1 MALNKI
7 VKNAVIAIGNFDGVH
22 KGHQSIFKL
31 GKKIAKRNKQKF
43 GIITFAP
50 LPYEFFQKNKK
61 TIRITLDDL
70 KVDLI
75 KKNNVDFVFVC
86 KFNKKFSMI
95 SAEDFIT
102 EIVIKKL
109 NPSHIIVGKNFRFG
123 NQRKGNIALLRKFG
137 KIHNFKVNDLRLAKE
152 NKTKISSTRI
162 RLAIEKGN
170 VDLAGRLLGRNWSI
184 REKVI
189 PGRKVGRQLGFRT
202 ANIIVKNNIAPKIGV
217 YAVKANIKNKIYNG
231 VANFGLAPTFSRNK
245 LVLEINLFKKI
256 PPFYGQFAEIAFVKR
271 LRNEKSFKN
280 KILLIRQIKKD
291 ITTAKEILKK

>member
-7 VKNAVIAIGNFDGVH
+7 VRNAVIAIGNFDGVH

-31 GKKIAKRNKQKF
+31 GKKIAKQNKQKF
-43 GIITFAP
+43 GAVTFAP

-61 TIRITLDDL
+61 IIRITLDDL

-75 KKNNVDFVFVC
+75 KKNNVDFVFIC

-95 SAEDFIT
+95 SAENFIT

-109 NPSHIIVGKNFRFG
+109 NPSHII
-123 NQRKGNIALLRKFG
+123 IKFG
-137 KIHNFKVNDLRLAKE
+137 KIHNFKVSDLCLAKE

-170 VDLAGRLLGRNWSI
+170 MDLAGRLLGRNWSI

-202 ANIIVKNNIAPKIGV
+202 ANIIIKNNIAPKTGV
-217 YAVKANIKNKIYNG
+217 YAVKAKIKDKIYDG

-256 PPFYGQFAEIAFVKR
+256 PSFYGQFAEISFVKR

>member
-7 VKNAVIAIGNFDGVH
+7 VKKAVIAIGNFDGVH
-22 KGHQSIFKL
+22 KGHQSIFNL

-43 GIITFAP
+43 GVVTFSP

-61 TIRITLDDL
+61 IIRITLDDL

-75 KKNNVDFVFVC
+75 KKNEVDFVFVC

-95 SAEDFIT
+95 SAEDFIKKI
-102 EIVIKKL
+102 IVKKF
-109 NPSHIIVGKNFRFG
+109 NSTHIIVGKNFKFG
-123 NQRKGNIALLRKFG
+123 NQRKGNISLLRKFG
-137 KIHNFKVNDLRLAKE
+137 KIHNFKVSDLRLAKD

-202 ANIIVKNNIAPKIGV
+202 ANIIIKNNIAPKIGV
-217 YAVKANIKNKIYNG
+217 YAVKAKIKNKIYNG

-256 PPFYGQFAEIAFVKR
+256 PSLYGQFAEIAFVKR

>member
-7 VKNAVIAIGNFDGVH
+7 VKKAVIAIGNFDGVH
-22 KGHQSIFKL
+22 KGHQSIFNL
-31 GKKIAKRNKQKF
+31 GKKIAKLNKQKF
-43 GIITFAP
+43 GVVTFSP

-61 TIRITLDDL
+61 IIRITLDDL

-75 KKNNVDFVFVC
+75 KKNDVDFVFVC

-95 SAEDFIT
+95 SAEDFIKKI
-102 EIVIKKL
+102 IVKKF
-109 NPSHIIVGKNFRFG
+109 NSTHIIVGKNFKFG
-123 NQRKGNIALLRKFG
+123 NQRKGNISLLRKFG
-137 KIHNFKVNDLRLAKE
+137 KIHNFKVSDLRLAKE

-202 ANIIVKNNIAPKIGV
+202 ANIIIKNNIAPKIGV
-217 YAVKANIKNKIYNG
+217 YAVKAKIKNKIYNG

-256 PPFYGQFAEIAFVKR
+256 PSLYGQFAEIAFVKR
-271 LRNEKSFKN
+271 LRKEKSFKN

>member
-1 MALNKI
+1 MALNKTI
-7 VKNAVIAIGNFDGVH
+7 QNTVIAIGNFDGVH

-31 GKKIAKRNKQKF
+31 GKRIAKKNQQKF
-43 GIITFAP
+43 GVVTFSP

-61 TIRITLDDL
+61 IIRITLDDL

-86 KFNKKFSMI
+86 KFNKKFSLM
-95 SAEDFIT
+95 SAKDFIT
-102 EIVIKKL
+102 KVIVKQL
-109 NPSHIIVGKNFRFG
+109 NPTHVIVGKNFRFG
-123 NQRKGNIALLRKFG
+123 NQRKGNINLLRKFG
-137 KIHNFKVNDLRLAKE
+137 KIYNFKVTDLQLTKE
-152 NKTKISSTRI
+152 KKIKISSTRI
-162 RLAIEKGN
+162 RLAIEKGSM
-170 VDLAGRLLGRNWSI
+170 DLAGRLLGRNWSI

-202 ANIIVKNNIAPKIGV
+202 ANILIKKNIVPKTGV
-217 YAVKANIKNKIYNG
+217 YAVKATIKHRIYNG
-231 VANFGLAPTFSRNK
+231 VANFGLAPTFFRNK

-256 PPFYGQFAEIAFVKR
+256 PSFYGQFVEIAFVKR

-291 ITTAKEILKK
+291 IITAKEILKK

>member
-7 VKNAVIAIGNFDGVH
+7 VRNSVIAIGNFDGVH

-31 GKKIAKRNKQKF
+31 GKKIANRNKQKF
-43 GIITFAP
+43 GVVTFAP

-61 TIRITLDDL
+61 IIRITLDNL

-75 KKNNVDFVFVC
+75 KKNNLDFVFVC

-95 SAEDFIT
+95 SAENFIT

-109 NPSHIIVGKNFRFG
+109 NPTHIIVGKNFRFG
-123 NQRKGNIALLRKFG
+123 NKRKGNIALLRKFG
-137 KIHNFKVNDLRLAKE
+137 KIHNFKVSDLRLAKE

-170 VDLAGRLLGRNWSI
+170 MDLAGRLLGRNWSI

-202 ANIIVKNNIAPKIGV
+202 ANIIIKNNIAPKTGV
-217 YAVKANIKNKIYNG
+217 YAVKAKIKDKIYDG

-256 PPFYGQFAEIAFVKR
+256 PSFYGQFAEISFVKR

>member
-7 VKNAVIAIGNFDGVH
+7 VRKAVIAIGNFDGVH
-22 KGHQSIFKL
+22 KGHQSIFRL

-43 GIITFAP
+43 GAVTFSP
-50 LPYEFFQKNKK
+50 LPYEFFQKNQKI
-61 TIRITLDDL
+61 IRITLDDL
-70 KVDLI
+70 KVDLL
-75 KKNNVDFVFVC
+75 KKNNVDFVFLC
-86 KFNKKFSMI
+86 KFNKKFSMV

-102 EIVIKKL
+102 EIVVKKL
-109 NPSHIIVGKNFRFG
+109 NPTHIIVGKNFRFG
-123 NQRKGNIALLRKFG
+123 NKRKGNIALLRKFG
-137 KIHNFKVNDLRLAKE
+137 KIHNFKVSDLRLAKE
-152 NKTKISSTRI
+152 NKTKISSTKIRI
-162 RLAIEKGN
+162 AIEKGN
-170 VDLAGRLLGRNWSI
+170 MDLAGRLLGRNWSI

-202 ANIIVKNNIAPKIGV
+202 ANIIIKKNIAPKIGV
-217 YAVKANIKNKIYNG
+217 YVVKAKIRDKIYNG

-256 PPFYGQFAEIAFVKR
+256 PSFYGQFAEISFVKR

>member
-7 VKNAVIAIGNFDGVH
+7 VKKTVIAIGNFDGVH

-31 GKKIAKRNKQKF
+31 GKKIAKKNKQKF
-43 GIITFAP
+43 GVVTFSP

-61 TIRITLDDL
+61 IIRITLDDL
-70 KVDLI
+70 KFDLI

-86 KFNKKFSMI
+86 KFNKKFSMM

-102 EIVIKKL
+102 KVIVKKL
-109 NPSHIIVGKNFRFG
+109 NPTHIIVGKNFRFG
-123 NQRKGNIALLRKFG
+123 NQRKGNISLLRKFG
-137 KIHNFKVNDLRLAKE
+137 KTYNFKVTDLQLAKE
-152 NKTKISSTRI
+152 KKTKISSTRI
-162 RLAIEKGN
+162 RRAIEKGN
-170 VDLAGRLLGRNWSI
+170 LEVANHLLGRHWSI
-184 REKVI
+184 KEKVM

-202 ANIIVKNNIAPKIGV
+202 ANIIIKNNINPKTGV
-217 YAVKANIKNKIYNG
+217 YAVKAKVKNKVYNG

-256 PPFYGQFAEIAFVKR
+256 PSFYGQFVVR

-291 ITTAKEILKK
+291 ITTAKEILKR

>member
-7 VKNAVIAIGNFDGVH
+7 VKKAVIAIGNFDGVH
-22 KGHQSIFKL
+22 KGHQSIFNL
-31 GKKIAKRNKQKF
+31 GKKIAKLNKQKF
-43 GIITFAP
+43 GVVTFSP

-61 TIRITLDDL
+61 IIRITLDDL

-75 KKNNVDFVFVC
+75 KKNEVDFVFVC

-95 SAEDFIT
+95 SAEDFIKKI
-102 EIVIKKL
+102 IVKKF
-109 NPSHIIVGKNFRFG
+109 NSTHIIVGKNFKFG
-123 NQRKGNIALLRKFG
+123 NQRKGNISLLRKFG
-137 KIHNFKVNDLRLAKE
+137 KIHNFKVSDLRLAKE

-202 ANIIVKNNIAPKIGV
+202 ANIIIKNNIAPKIGV
-217 YAVKANIKNKIYNG
+217 YAVKAKIKNKIYNG

-256 PPFYGQFAEIAFVKR
+256 PSLYGQFAEIAFVKR
-271 LRNEKSFKN
+271 LRKEKSFKN

>member
-7 VKNAVIAIGNFDGVH
+7 VRNAVIAIGNFDGVH

-31 GKKIAKRNKQKF
+31 GKKIANRNKQKF
-43 GIITFAP
+43 GVVTFAP

-61 TIRITLDDL
+61 IIRITLDNL

-95 SAEDFIT
+95 SAENFIT

-109 NPSHIIVGKNFRFG
+109 NPTHIIVGKNFRFG
-123 NQRKGNIALLRKFG
+123 NKRKGNIALLRKFG
-137 KIHNFKVNDLRLAKE
+137 KIHNFKVSDLRLAKE

-170 VDLAGRLLGRNWSI
+170 MDLAGRLLGRNWSI

-202 ANIIVKNNIAPKIGV
+202 ANIIIKNNIAPKTGV
-217 YAVKANIKNKIYNG
+217 YAVKAKIKDKIYDG

-256 PPFYGQFAEIAFVKR
+256 PSFYGQFAEISFVKR